1 MDNYLCTLN
10 SCAVIKAMEII
21 SEIEDEFSSLES
33 MSLAI
38 TRIRTS
44 AAIHSLTETIIGED
58 VIVGRRGSVVVLIP
72 LPAALELTG
81 QEPTRNK
88 VVSLCQLLEAQK
100 QPVLIHYRLPDSVVS
115 SWLLTIASPW
125 LRLAHPQGVIWIPIS
140 RLEYAEIECAS
151 RELIGA

>member
-1 MDNYLCTLN
+1 MDNYLCSLN

-33 MSLAI
+33 MAPAI

-44 AAIHSLTETIIGED
+44 AAVHNLTETIIGED
-58 VIVGRRGSVVVLIP
+58 VIIGRRGDVVVSIP
-72 LPAALELTG
+72 LHAALELTG

-88 VVSLCQLLEAQK
+88 ALSLCELLEAQK
-100 QPVLIHYRLPDSVVS
+100 QPVLVHYRLPDSVVS

-125 LRLAHPQGVIWIPIS
+125 LRLAHPQGVIWIPIT
-140 RLEYAEIECAS
+140 RLEYAEIKSAS
-151 RELIGA
+151 REWIGA

>member
-1 MDNYLCTLN
+1 
-10 SCAVIKAMEII
+10 
-21 SEIEDEFSSLES
+21 
-33 MSLAI
+33 
-38 TRIRTS
+38 
-44 AAIHSLTETIIGED
+44 
-58 VIVGRRGSVVVLIP
+58 VIVGRSGSVVVLIP

-88 VVSLCQLLEAQK
+88 GVSLCQLLEAQK
-100 QPVLIHYRLPDSVVS
+100 NPVLIHYRLPDSVVS